1 MPSYKAT
8 VKTELAPERAF
19 QLMADFANAQYWDP
33 ATLASRQT
41 AGESVGVGARFE
53 LEMEILGRTNSIE
66 YEIVEYAPHERVVLR
81 GENAGSVSVDEISV
95 ASDGNGGSLVTY
107 DAEVTMKG
115 AFKVIGPL
123 FVPVFNRMGDSAKV
137 RIREWLD
144 EQARFVA

>member
-1 MPSYKAT
+1 MPSYRAT
-8 VKTELAPERAF
+8 VSTDLAPERAF

-41 AGESVGVGARFE
+41 AGDTVGEGARFE
-53 LEMEILGRTNSIE
+53 LEMEILGRTNNIE
-66 YEIVEYAPHERVVLR
+66 YEIVEYVPHERVVLR
-81 GENAGSVSVDEISV
+81 GENAGSVSIDEISV
-95 ASDGNGGSLVTY
+95 APDADGGSMVSY

-115 AFKVIGPL
+115 AFKLIGPL

-144 EQARFVA
+144 EQARFAV